1 MLKKRYLAPLAVA
14 AVIAAVTGCSASPKT
29 TTSSGSE
36 STAAKQTPQEAG
48 TEAASE
54 EQAFQG
60 EKVLVWTNNRHDA
73 EYMEEIVKS
82 FNEENQGQIEMEYVI
97 TTENYINM
105 ITMAISSDQAPDIFC
120 VGAATAGFDLNS
132 FVASGIIQPLNPLL
146 SDEFKGVYDL
156 GKLSYPGIHA
166 LGEDIYFVPTCQRS
180 GNRLLY
186 NKEMFEAA
194 GITKD
199 PETLEEVVE
208 AAKKMTEAGGGIKY
222 GIGMPGLSASFKRFL
237 YPAAEVSGILPYDYV
252 NGRYDFTGYKPVIE
266 AARQMFTDGSM
277 IPGAASLKIDP
288 LRVQFAEGNIG
299 IIGNASQEVGVLTDQ
314 FPAKMEWGVAE
325 IPSLDGTIK
334 GSLSALPQTGWAMT
348 TTAENPA
355 AAAKVIEYLS
365 SVDVMKGYV
374 EKGYSLPTSDKV
386 MEAVDQS
393 KIGKL
398 ADFAPLSYESVY
410 PQFPNVTPQGKNW
423 EEVLWEACFPEAGD
437 IDPILETLTKDYND
451 ALDKEVTMGKTRR
464 LIIKDFDPLKPAEGT
479 LEYLDQ

>member
-156 GKLSYPGIHA
+156 GKLSYPGINA

-208 AAKKMTEAGGGIKY
+208 AAKKMTEAGSN
-222 GIGMPGLSASFKRFL
+222 M
-237 YPAAEVSGILPYDYV
+237 
-252 NGRYDFTGYKPVIE
+252 
-266 AARQMFTDGSM
+266 
-277 IPGAASLKIDP
+277 
-288 LRVQFAEGNIG
+288 
-299 IIGNASQEVGVLTDQ
+299 
-314 FPAKMEWGVAE
+314 
-325 IPSLDGTIK
+325 
-334 GSLSALPQTGWAMT
+334 
-348 TTAENPA
+348 
-355 AAAKVIEYLS
+355 
-365 SVDVMKGYV
+365 
-374 EKGYSLPTSDKV
+374 
-386 MEAVDQS
+386 
-393 KIGKL
+393 
-398 ADFAPLSYESVY
+398 ESV
-410 PQFPNVTPQGKNW
+410 
-423 EEVLWEACFPEAGD
+423 CRD
-437 IDPILETLTKDYND
+437 
-451 ALDKEVTMGKTRR
+451 
-464 LIIKDFDPLKPAEGT
+464 
-479 LEYLDQ
+479 

>member
-48 TEAASE
+48 TEEASE

-82 FNEENQGQIEMEYVI
+82 FNEENQGRIEMEYVI

-156 GKLSYPGIHA
+156 GKLSYPGINA

-288 LRVQFAEGNIG
+288 LRVQFAEGNSG

-365 SVDVMKGYV
+365 SVDVMKG
-374 EKGYSLPTSDKV
+374 
-386 MEAVDQS
+386 
-393 KIGKL
+393 
-398 ADFAPLSYESVY
+398 
-410 PQFPNVTPQGKNW
+410 
-423 EEVLWEACFPEAGD
+423 
-437 IDPILETLTKDYND
+437 
-451 ALDKEVTMGKTRR
+451 
-464 LIIKDFDPLKPAEGT
+464 
-479 LEYLDQ
+479 